1 MPIATQAPPTPGSM
15 GPPPIPVPMPPPPSP
30 RKNLVSGLER
40 SHSRAGHMRHGSTS
54 SIGHSRGQSFS
65 SLSSIGS
72 LSNLNNLAGG
82 SLPSPLGQM
91 GQMGPPGLPAMP
103 PAPPLGSEIAW
114 TEIQSRYAKALDR
127 ADEQDILQ
135 VVRCPETSPRGGAEQ
150 QGG

>member
-1 MPIATQAPPTPGSM
+1 
-15 GPPPIPVPMPPPPSP
+15 
-30 RKNLVSGLER
+30 
-40 SHSRAGHMRHGSTS
+40 MRHGSTS

-91 GQMGPPGLPAMP
+91 GQPGPMGQMGPPGLPVMP

-114 TEIQSRYAKALDR
+114 TEIQSRWVGMALKTADR
-127 ADEQDILQ
+127 QDVLQMVRYPAVGEQ
-135 VVRCPETSPRGGAEQ
+135 EGGEEGPR
-150 QGG
+150 